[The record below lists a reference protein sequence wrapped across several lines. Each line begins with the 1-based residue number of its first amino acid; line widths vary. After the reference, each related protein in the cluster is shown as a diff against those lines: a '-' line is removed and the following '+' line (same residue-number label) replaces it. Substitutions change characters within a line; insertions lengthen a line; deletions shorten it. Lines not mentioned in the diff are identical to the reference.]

1 MWISLEGYKNANL
14 MEDLKIIEKYT
25 LDNKG
30 RKEFEKKEDE
40 RFSDEMRKWHPLFEQ
55 AGAEAKAKAQGW
67 GAADFD
73 DSSWKKATVQ
83 YPRKYTVRWY
93 RTKFELPAWMKD
105 KKLIFSMNKA
115 GEKADIYLNGKKIAG
130 WNADAPESEKKI
142 RLELN
147 PELLVQNGENVFAVR
162 GEYFCD
168 RKSSSQ
174 MYNIITRT
182 VLVLNK
188 KSLHLTCAKLRENGL
203 KSL

>member
-1 MWISLEGYKNANL
+1 